1 MATADRTIHL
11 GARTYAL
18 LRKEAARRHLDVD
31 ATAEGVLAENLSATP
46 VDMAELE
53 RTLERAARLRA
64 TLPPTEEAISL
75 IRAGRDELDR
85 RAEHP

>member
-18 LRKEAARRHLDVD
+18 LREEAARRHLDVD
-31 ATAEGVLAENLSATP
+31 ATAEGVLAENLSASP

-64 TLPPTEEAISL
+64 TLPPTEEATSL

-85 RAEHP
+85 RTERR

>member
-31 ATAEGVLAENLSATP
+31 ATAEGVFAEKLSATP

-53 RTLERAARLRA
+53 RTLEHAARLRA

-75 IRAGRDELDR
+75 IRAG
-85 RAEHP
+85 

>member
-1 MATADRTIHL
+1 MATVDRTIHL

-18 LRKEAARRHLDVD
+18 LRKEAARRHLDLD
-31 ATAEGVLAENLSATP
+31 ATAEGVLTENLSATP
-46 VDMAELE
+46 LDMAELE

-64 TLPPTEEAISL
+64 TLPPTEEAASL

-85 RAEHP
+85 RAEHR